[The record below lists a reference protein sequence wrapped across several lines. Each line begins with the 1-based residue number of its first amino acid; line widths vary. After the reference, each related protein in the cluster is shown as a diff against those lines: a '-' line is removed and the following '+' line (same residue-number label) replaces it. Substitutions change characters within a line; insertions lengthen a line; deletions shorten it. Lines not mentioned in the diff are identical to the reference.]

1 MADPLRSQRAT
12 RQLLL
17 LERVDLRAVVL
28 VVLVGVGINL
38 IGFGHVLLALRS
50 VLTPADLLFLLQ
62 LIGVL
67 LLILIPAAGIYSL
80 VTEFAFW
87 EGWLQGL
94 PQPDELFAAVQAA
107 PARHRCY
114 VVYLDGI
121 HQLERDHPPRVSAFL
136 ELLEQQLEED
146 VLLVRGLETYTVMPV
161 ALAEDAGSAWFWRR
175 LFALQ
180 EHHPNPWLGLL
191 AAVLVQANNVIKVG
205 ISSDRRYGP
214 IMNYELALKISLR
227 LVEAGFQPT
236 TAARMVLVGYS
247 GGAEMAMGVAD
258 YLRRITRSPVSI
270 VSFCGVFSGN
280 QVLDQV
286 SRVTTIVGS
295 KDPVAAFGRIAY
307 PGRSPL
313 LPLSNWNKAL
323 HHGSI
328 QRSEIRGMNHNGSSG
343 PFSERFRGPVI
354 RAILQAIRPPTA
366 APSQTGS

>member
-1 MADPLRSQRAT
+1 MADSLRHRRAA
-12 RQLLL
+12 RDLQLLQRFNL
-17 LERVDLRAVVL
+17 RVLVL
-28 VVLVGVGINL
+28 VVLVGLGINL

-50 VLTPADLLFLLQ
+50 VLSQADLLLLLQ
-62 LIGVL
+62 LIGVML
-67 LLILIPAAGIYSL
+67 LVLIPAAGIYSL
-80 VTEFAFW
+80 ITEFAFW

-94 PQPDELFAAVQAA
+94 PQPDQLLASVETV
-107 PARHRCY
+107 PPRHRCF

-136 ELLEQQLEED
+136 ELLEQRLEKD

-161 ALAEDAGSAWFWRR
+161 SLAEDAGSAWFWRR

-180 EHHPNPWLGLL
+180 DQHPNALLRLL

-214 IMNYELALKISLR
+214 IMNYELALKITLR
-227 LVEAGFQPT
+227 LVEAGFQPDT
-236 TAARMVLVGYS
+236 DARIVLVGYS

-258 YLRRITRSPVSI
+258 YLRRVTRSSVSI

-286 SRVTTIVGS
+286 SGITTIVGS

-313 LPLSNWNKAL
+313 LPLSNWNKVL
-323 HHGSI
+323 RSGSI
-328 QRSEIRGMNHNGSSG
+328 QRSEIPGMNHNGNSG
-343 PFSERFRGPVI
+343 PFSERFRLSVI
-354 RAILQAIRPPTA
+354 TAILEAIRPPA
-366 APSQTGS
+366 VAPVQTGC